1 LGELSILSSN
11 LNTTNQP
18 DIMSPSIFKII
29 GTAAMS
35 LPLALG
41 QLTLTVAPLPN
52 VVTAALNA
60 VAPAADGSLSACS
73 VADARLAQCVRQVEG
88 PFEELEQ
95 ILPCACCSARR
106 PFSTAYDAC
115 ASYIATSLTHLSSD
129 YTRESPTQHRLGDW
143 HPSDTK

>member
-1 LGELSILSSN
+1 MPLPWKTLRSYLSN
-11 LNTTNQP
+11 LNTINQP
-18 DIMSPSIFKII
+18 EIMSPSLA
-29 GTAAMS
+29 TAIAIAA

-52 VVTAALNA
+52 VVMAALNA

-73 VADARLAQCVRQVEG
+73 VADARLAQCVRQVDG

-129 YTRESPTQHRLGDW
+129 YTRESTTQHHVGD
-143 HPSDTK
+143 